1 MSELKM
7 PTINQVAVSGRLVQD
22 PEFRI
27 TEHGSARL
35 SARLACNRSY
45 RDRSGQ
51 WQEEASFFNI
61 LVWQKLAEHYADRLK
76 KGSPWEN
83 GYIESFNGKLRDE
96 LLNGEIFTTLTEAKV
111 LTELWRREYN
121 QVRPHSALGYK
132 PPAPEAALR
141 PRIAATS

>member
-45 RDRSGQ
+45 RDRAGQ

-61 LVWQKLAEHYADRLK
+61 VVWLKLAEYYADRLK
-76 KGSPWEN
+76 KGSPILVV
-83 GYIESFNGKLRDE
+83 GRLRSHSWKDDDDTPHSIV
-96 LLNGEIFTTLTEAKV
+96 EI
-111 LTELWRREYN
+111 
-121 QVRPHSALGYK
+121 QVRSLQLLEK
-132 PPAPEAALR
+132 SQNTVDPEEPSETEMELELAN
-141 PRIAATS
+141 

>member
-7 PTINQVAVSGRLVQD
+7 PAINQVAISGRLVQD

-45 RDRSGQ
+45 RDRNGQ

-61 LVWQKLAEHYADRLK
+61 IIWQKLAEYYADRLQ
-76 KGSPWEN
+76 KGSPVFVVGRLRSHSWRDDDDTPHTL
-83 GYIESFNGKLRDE
+83 IE
-96 LLNGEIFTTLTEAKV
+96 I
-111 LTELWRREYN
+111 
-121 QVRPHSALGYK
+121 QVRSLQLLEKSPNQPDEEIDAREGELEL
-132 PPAPEAALR
+132 AN
-141 PRIAATS
+141 